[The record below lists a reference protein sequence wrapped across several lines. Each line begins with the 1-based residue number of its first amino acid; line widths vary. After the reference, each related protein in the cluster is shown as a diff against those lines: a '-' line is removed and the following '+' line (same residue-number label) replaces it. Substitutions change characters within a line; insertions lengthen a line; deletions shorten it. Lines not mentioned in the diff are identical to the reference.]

1 MQIDSVYARAAGD
14 RVGSALGVLGVSV
27 PEAFRSFYEQH
38 GGPFGSR
45 NTGFILLD
53 LYDGEP
59 NIISQTLSCRELYGW
74 PAKFIVLTDL
84 LANAVLVL
92 DAEEGHVLNVDFEGG
107 DEELIAGALE
117 PSWDSFLRFLED
129 YFR

>member
-1 MQIDSVYARAAGD
+1 
-14 RVGSALGVLGVSV
+14 
-27 PEAFRSFYEQH
+27 
-38 GGPFGSR
+38 
-45 NTGFILLD
+45 
-53 LYDGEP
+53 
-59 NIISQTLSCRELYGW
+59 
-74 PAKFIVLTDL
+74 VLTDL